1 MIKLII
7 GNKVYS
13 SWSQR
18 GWLAAKQSGLAFEE
32 VVVPIYDDA
41 WPERRMQAD
50 LRPSGGKVPMLWH
63 DDTPIWDSLA
73 IIQYLD
79 ALSGGDKF
87 WPQATMARAFALSM
101 AAEMHSSFMAL
112 RRQHPFNL
120 RRVYAPAPVDPDVAQ
135 DIARLT
141 ELWTMARS
149 RFGADGDFLFGAF
162 GAADIMFAPV
172 VTRLVTYSLPVPDE
186 ARAYMDAILAHPFM
200 TQWADEAAREPWV
213 IDRFERDDPAT

>member
-149 RFGADGDFLFGAF
+149 RFGADGAFLFGAF

-213 IDRFERDDPAT
+213 IDRFERDLPAA

>member
-41 WPERRMQAD
+41 WPERRIQAD

-87 WPQATMARAFALSM
+87 WPQPAMARAFALSM

-149 RFGADGDFLFGAF
+149 RFGADGAFLFGAF

-213 IDRFERDDPAT
+213 IDRFERDLPAA